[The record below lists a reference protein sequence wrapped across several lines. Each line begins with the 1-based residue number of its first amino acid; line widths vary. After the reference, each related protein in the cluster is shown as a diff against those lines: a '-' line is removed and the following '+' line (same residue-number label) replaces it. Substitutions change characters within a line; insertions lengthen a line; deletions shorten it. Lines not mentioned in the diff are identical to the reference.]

1 MKTSISDAA
10 NKKLINNYFRAR
22 STIRRRNEVAN
33 FYLLYIW
40 FGHALFNKFR
50 QLANS
55 QLRVILRST
64 EMENISNWLNIFRNA
79 RIFHTNNI

>member
-1 MKTSISDAA
+1 M
-10 NKKLINNYFRAR
+10 RQ
-22 STIRRRNEVAN
+22 RNEVAN

-40 FGHALFNKFR
+40 FGHGFFNKFR

-55 QLRVILRST
+55 QLRVILQST